1 MYDIPTKPR
10 WMILGRDSKDQI
22 AKIEWCDSEAETDSK
37 AETMREE
44 NPELNVEIRRN
55 DAVIPDRTLP
65 TRDQI
70 EGICWI
76 LHGALVMIRN
86 LGHADDKKDTMREIA
101 EVLHETPLEMF
112 DSNNWDWHSTL
123 ARLRK
128 LEEDYPDART
138 YGMAR
143 RFEEIFQAPNK
154 PRRGNPH

>member
-1 MYDIPTKPR
+1 MYEIPTEPK
-10 WMILGRDSKDQI
+10 WMVWGRDSDE
-22 AKIEWCDSEAETDSK
+22 KITKFDRCDSQAEADAN
-37 AETMREE
+37 AERMR
-44 NPELNVEIRRN
+44 NGHPELTIEIQPH

-65 TRDQI
+65 TAEQI

-86 LGHADDKKDTMREIA
+86 LGHAADKTDAMREIA
-101 EVLHETPLEMF
+101 EVLHETPQEMF
-112 DSNNWDWHSTL
+112 NPNSWDWHSTL

-143 RFEEIFQAPNK
+143 RFEEIYKTPNK
-154 PRRGNPH
+154 RLDTNA